1 MAGPESARAMI
12 AAMEIEER
20 GWTPDTPTLKV
31 PRPISATGAQPLL
44 VEAKRCEAKAPPKKF
59 NTQAR
64 MSVGGKGL
72 QWCNEKL
79 AQAQMVVV
87 VINDEDEGEKRQDR
101 DPPAPRCSLRLL
113 GVKRKNYIEHTPE
126 PKDYAGD
133 SDWESIMSPGSWGA
147 TGRDYDDDWLGWP
160 EEERREE
167 DDPSGGDSGK
177 KKKDDDEPEDDS
189 PNGSGHHSECCF
201 KCRNEIADLRATIDR
216 CHDRIEAMDR
226 RMDDIESL
234 VERDYNF
241 LVRNIRKL
249 FGMVGNLQKQERGG
263 RPRCN
268 CPRCR

>member
-1 MAGPESARAMI
+1 MAGPASARAMI

-20 GWTPDTPTLKV
+20 GWTPDTPTPKT
-31 PRPISATGAQPLL
+31 PSPISATGAQPLL

-72 QWCNEKL
+72 QWCNERL
-79 AQAQMVVV
+79 AQAQRVVV
-87 VINDEDEGEKRQDR
+87 VISSDEDEGEKRQDKK
-101 DPPAPRCSLRLL
+101 PPAPRRSLRLL

-147 TGRDYDDDWLGWP
+147 TGRDYDDDWPGWA
-160 EEERREE
+160 EEERKEE

-189 PNGSGHHSECCF
+189 PNRGGHHFGCCV
-201 KCRNEIADLRATIDR
+201 KCCNEIADLRATIDR
-216 CHDRIEAMDR
+216 CHDRIVAMDR

-241 LVRNIRKL
+241 LVRNIWKL
-249 FGMVGNLQKQERGG
+249 FGMVGDLQKQGGG

>member
-1 MAGPESARAMI
+1 MI
-12 AAMEIEER
+12 EAMEINER
-20 GWTPDTPTLKV
+20 GLTPDTPTTRM
-31 PRPISATGAQPLL
+31 PSPILAVGAQPLL
-44 VEAKRCEAKAPPKKF
+44 VEAKRCEAKASPKKF

-72 QWCNEKL
+72 QWCNERL
-79 AQAQMVVV
+79 AQAQRVV
-87 VINDEDEGEKRQDR
+87 VIISSDEDEGEKRQDKK
-101 DPPAPRCSLRLL
+101 PPTPRRSLHLL

-147 TGRDYDDDWLGWP
+147 TGRDYDDDWPGWP

-167 DDPSGGDSGK
+167 DDSSRGNRGK
-177 KKKDDDEPEDDS
+177 KKKDDDEPEDNS
-189 PNGSGHHSECCF
+189 PNRGSHHFGCCV
-201 KCRNEIADLRATIDR
+201 KCRNEIVDLRATIDR
-216 CHDRIEAMDR
+216 CHDRIMAMDR

-234 VERDYNF
+234 AERDYNF
-241 LVRNIRKL
+241 LLCNIRKL
-249 FGMVGNLQKQERGG
+249 FGMVGDLQKLGGG

>member
-1 MAGPESARAMI
+1 
-12 AAMEIEER
+12 
-20 GWTPDTPTLKV
+20 L
-31 PRPISATGAQPLL
+31 ATGATPLL

-59 NTQAR
+59 NTQAQ

-72 QWCNEKL
+72 PWCNEKL
-79 AQAQMVVV
+79 AQAQRV
-87 VINDEDEGEKRQDR
+87 VIVISSDEDEGEKRQDKK
-101 DPPAPRCSLRLL
+101 PPAPRHSLRLL
-113 GVKRKNYIEHTPE
+113 GVKRKNYVEHTPE

-133 SDWESIMSPGSWGA
+133 SDWESYMSPSSWGA
-147 TGRDYDDDWLGWP
+147 TGRDYDDDWPGWA

-189 PNGSGHHSECCF
+189 ANSGRHHFGCCF

-216 CHDRIEAMDR
+216 CHDQIVAMDQ

-234 VERDYNF
+234 AEKDYNF

-249 FGMVGNLQKQERGG
+249 FGMVGDLQKQGGG

>member
-1 MAGPESARAMI
+1 M
-12 AAMEIEER
+12 
-20 GWTPDTPTLKV
+20 
-31 PRPISATGAQPLL
+31 
-44 VEAKRCEAKAPPKKF
+44 
-59 NTQAR
+59 
-64 MSVGGKGL
+64 
-72 QWCNEKL
+72 
-79 AQAQMVVV
+79 
-87 VINDEDEGEKRQDR
+87 
-101 DPPAPRCSLRLL
+101 RLL

-147 TGRDYDDDWLGWP
+147 TGRDYDDDWPGWP

-177 KKKDDDEPEDDS
+177 KKK
-189 PNGSGHHSECCF
+189 
-201 KCRNEIADLRATIDR
+201 KCRNEIADLRATIDS
-216 CHDRIEAMDR
+216 CHDRIVAMDR

-241 LVRNIRKL
+241 LVHNIRKL
-249 FGMVGNLQKQERGG
+249 FGMVGDLQKQGGG

>member
-1 MAGPESARAMI
+1 MAGPASARAMI

-20 GWTPDTPTLKV
+20 GWTPDTPTPKT
-31 PRPISATGAQPLL
+31 PSPISATGAQPLL

-79 AQAQMVVV
+79 AQAQRVVV
-87 VINDEDEGEKRQDR
+87 VISSDEDKGERRQNKK
-101 DPPAPRCSLRLL
+101 PAAPRRSLRLL

-147 TGRDYDDDWLGWP
+147 TGHDYDDDWPGWA

-189 PNGSGHHSECCF
+189 PNRSGHYSGCCF
-201 KCRNEIADLRATIDR
+201 NSRNEITDLRATIDR
-216 CHDRIEAMDR
+216 CHD
-226 RMDDIESL
+226 
-234 VERDYNF
+234 
-241 LVRNIRKL
+241 
-249 FGMVGNLQKQERGG
+249 
-263 RPRCN
+263 
-268 CPRCR
+268 